1 MGERTTERKD
11 DMIAFEK
18 RWYLRCKKLYIADL
32 NQQKEFMRVLERFC
46 PYLKSDAPYQ
56 CRFVVGDREIR
67 LSFGG
72 GRH

>member
-1 MGERTTERKD
+1 MGERTSERND

-18 RWYLRCKKLYIADL
+18 RWYLRCAELYIGDL
-32 NQQKEFMRVLERFC
+32 NEQKEHMRVLHRFY
-46 PYLKSDAPYQ
+46 PYLKSDASYQ

>member
-1 MGERTTERKD
+1 MGENTIEPNG

-18 RWYLRCKKLYIADL
+18 RWYFCCVELYIGDL
-32 NQQKEFMRVLERFC
+32 VEQKGHLRVLHQFC
-46 PYLKSDAPYQ
+46 LYLMSDAPYH
-56 CRFVVGDREIR
+56 CRCVVGDREIR